1 MSSHAHQASHTQEH
15 GISTG
20 KYMMGF
26 VLAVVLTLLSFLPV
40 ILYLVGQ
47 GSAHMAFGSAS
58 WLPNLDLFGFGGWS
72 LSAKLIY
79 LLGLALIQMAVQIV
93 FFLHLNEGP
102 DAKWNVGTMW
112 VAVLCV
118 CIIIVGT
125 WLTMQ
130 HLNYNM
136 MGGSGRVEMV
146 PLSEVQIP
154 PVEAVGDSAP
164 VQSEQAQPAI

>member
-1 MSSHAHQASHTQEH
+1 MGSHAHQAHQTQAH

-20 KYMMGF
+20 KYMLGF
-26 VLAVVLTLLSFLPV
+26 ALAVILTLLSFLPV

-47 GSAHMAFGSAS
+47 GAAHMAFGSHD
-58 WLPNLDLFGFGGWS
+58 WLPVVDLFGFGSWS
-72 LSAKLIY
+72 LSAKLVY

-118 CIIIVGT
+118 CIIIAGT
-125 WLTMQ
+125 WVTMQ

-146 PLSEVQIP
+146 PMSDV
-154 PVEAVGDSAP
+154 ST
-164 VQSEQAQPAI
+164 QPAEPPATIPSDG